1 MRENNKPILFF
12 DGHCNLCNG
21 FIDFLVRK
29 DRNRKV
35 LIASLQGK
43 TAQQTLPPEAIEKLA
58 SVVYMDSNKE
68 LHYKSSAIFRVAWQ
82 VGGWL
87 HIITPF
93 RILPRFF
100 TNWIYDFVALTR
112 YSFFGRRDT
121 CRIPTEEER
130 RHFLD

>member
-1 MRENNKPILFF
+1 MTENNKPILFF

-21 FIDFLVRK
+21 FIDFLVRRDK
-29 DRNRKV
+29 AQQV

-43 TAQQTLPPEAIEKLA
+43 TAEAKLPKEVRESLS
-58 SVVYMDSNKE
+58 SVVLMDSRGH
-68 LHYKSSAIFRVAWQ
+68 LHYKSSAIFRVIGY
-82 VGGWL
+82 VGGFL
-87 HIITPF
+87 HILTPF

-112 YSFFGRRDT
+112 YSLFGLRNT

-130 RHFLD
+130 QHFLD